1 MITVGIKQ
9 RREREREATQ
19 QAILQA
25 ALSIATEEGWQ
36 AVTIRRVA
44 ECIEYS
50 PSALYKYFEDKED
63 ILRTLLLQGF
73 QHMVAALEHIAAQEH
88 RPSERLQQMAATYWD
103 FAWRQPT
110 VYQLLFD
117 LKGKIREVEEAKAA
131 FLVVRAGSEEWS
143 QVNGVKM
150 IDPDHAVEMRWA
162 TMHGFVALTLAQ
174 YISGGPMRAKETLTQ
189 AVSDLL
195 LGWKT
200 RRDSTLTRNDH

>member
-1 MITVGIKQ
+1 MGIKQ

-44 ECIEYS
+44 ERIEYS
-50 PSALYKYFEDKED
+50 PSALYKYFEDKEG

-73 QHMVAALEHIAAQEH
+73 QHMVAALARIAAQEQH
-88 RPSERLQQMAATYWD
+88 PEKRLQQMAAAYWD
-103 FAWRQPT
+103 FAWHQPT
-110 VYQLLFD
+110 VYQLMFD
-117 LKGKIREVEEAKAA
+117 LKGKIHEVEEAKAA
-131 FLVVRAGSEEWS
+131 FLVVRAAIEEWS
-143 QVNGVKM
+143 RVCGVKM
-150 IDPDHAVEMRWA
+150 GDTDQAVEMMWA

-174 YISGGPMRAKETLTQ
+174 YLSGGPTRAKETLTQ

-200 RRDSTLTRNDH
+200 RLDSPLTRNDH

>member
-1 MITVGIKQ
+1 MGIKQ

-25 ALSIATEEGWQ
+25 ALEVATEEGWQ

-44 ECIEYS
+44 ERIEYS

-73 QHMVAALEHIAAQEH
+73 QHMVAVLERVADREQHPE
-88 RPSERLQQMAATYWD
+88 ECLQQMAAAYWD
-103 FAWRQPT
+103 FAWHQPT
-110 VYQLLFD
+110 VYQLMFD
-117 LKGKIREVEEAKAA
+117 LKGKLHEVEEAKAA
-131 FLVVRAGSEEWS
+131 FLVVRSAIEEWS
-143 QVNGVKM
+143 RVCGVKM
-150 IDPDHAVEMRWA
+150 DDLDQAVEMLWA

-174 YISGGPMRAKETLTQ
+174 YISGGPTRAKENLTQ

-200 RRDSTLTRNDH
+200 RLDSPLTRNDH